1 MRPLSIARAM
11 KYCSSIA
18 NPASVS
24 RAAAPRRKQSRPV
37 LFRCNAR
44 VSALGLAG
52 SASFLAAGGLA
63 GSAAGCL
70 GSLAAGFSAAGIA
83 AAFRALAS
91 FTPMS
96 VTLAAGC
103 LAAGIAAAFRA
114 LGAILFAFF
123 AIVLF
128 FLYFL

>member
-52 SASFLAAGGLA
+52 SASI
-63 GSAAGCL
+63 
-70 GSLAAGFSAAGIA
+70 LAAGFSAAGIA
-83 AAFRALAS
+83 TAFRALAS